1 MAKLYHNGEY
11 LESGGGSVASAMTMY
26 HVALHSIPTV
36 DNPVIIPDISI
47 EGTGTIHEEFMP
59 FKLFVTNQSVDVLR
73 ISNPDGEFPFYM
85 KFKGSES
92 PVAPVL
98 EASGPAFR
106 NPGMLNIDNLK
117 KFSISPRS
125 MAQIDMRPGD
135 TAEFTC
141 VLSAY
146 NDTGYINRRL
156 TLIDNSIFVP
166 NYLAG
171 VTSMSST
178 SETLVLYSSNP
189 VVNRPIPFIVSTC
202 DYMYSGGD
210 FKEAPGCALT
220 VGSIMFSDDISINQM
235 PIFGNLQITSI
246 QRQTYDG
253 IPIEVRDWTK
263 PMKLLFR
270 FSGANT
276 YVRLHL
282 FT

>member
-47 EGTGTIHEEFMP
+47 EGKGTIHEEFMP

-85 KFKGSES
+85 KFKDSES

-106 NPGMLNIDNLK
+106 NPSMQNIDNLK
-117 KFSISPRS
+117 KFSIHPRS
-125 MAQIDMRPGD
+125 MAQIDMRPGG
-135 TAEFTC
+135 TTEFTC
-141 VLSAY
+141 VLTSH
-146 NDTGYINRRL
+146 NDTGYINRVL

-171 VTSMSST
+171 GTSMSSS
-178 SETLVLYSSNP
+178 SETLVLYSSNS

-202 DYMYSGGD
+202 NYMYAGKD

-220 VGSIMFSDDISINQM
+220 VGSILLSDSISINQM
-235 PIFGNLQITSI
+235 SIFGNLQIKSI
-246 QRQTYDG
+246 RRQTYDG
-253 IPIEVRDWTK
+253 TPIEIRDWTK
-263 PMKLLFR
+263 PMKLLFD

-276 YVRLHL
+276 YVKLHL